1 MGLGE
6 LLTVSSR
13 LPIESMK
20 LTKTKRPFFLQSL
33 TLVYAC
39 RQIPEP
45 SRLDRG
51 QQRSLEELM
60 KKVESALRS
69 GTTAKKI
76 SPEVSKQFAEAH
88 EDLRKYLAKYN
99 VELVALINN
108 GNAIQANAMKE
119 ANQRD
124 KEAEKQI
131 EEING
136 RIKNKMAELEKVPLM
151 HVSINF
157 WPAQPTSLVQQR
169 RNGRNGWQLR
179 HHNVQL
185 ENQIKI
191 DELATLDMLLH
202 RFLEYTATVKLLNG
216 SVSLIQYPQFYA
228 VFPHDKMEFEAIAK
242 KQQGRIPSLDP
253 WKTVK
258 NSVQKKAPLHL
269 IVERK
274 ADDEKSLT
282 LWNGSQISMP
292 EDCKNAWH
300 LKDSEAVIV
309 RRRTPSFSLRLLHP
323 DEMSSTTSTN
333 LQSSSEAIE
342 ISTSVQSRE
351 QHDRPSQESLSVQ
364 NDPRRAKQGS
374 PKSGLGDQA
383 GPFTTE
389 AGRRQSTLYS
399 SRKDEMKRPVER
411 LSKQEERLASRHAD
425 GSDTTLIE
433 QQSRPHVKEY
443 PTDTPAPIAGPSR
456 PRLEHA
462 LSSSPTLVDTKQP
475 AKIDVP
481 ARSSSFN
488 LPTFEGDLME
498 SSSTIGMSPV
508 QKTKKKEKQGWG
520 TWGKGLIRGLW
531 QGGS

>member
-1 MGLGE
+1 MF
-6 LLTVSSR
+6 
-13 LPIESMK
+13 P
-20 LTKTKRPFFLQSL
+20 
-33 TLVYAC
+33 LV
-39 RQIPEP
+39 
-45 SRLDRG
+45 
-51 QQRSLEELM
+51 
-60 KKVESALRS
+60 
-69 GTTAKKI
+69 
-76 SPEVSKQFAEAH
+76 
-88 EDLRKYLAKYN
+88 
-99 VELVALINN
+99 
-108 GNAIQANAMKE
+108 
-119 ANQRD
+119 
-124 KEAEKQI
+124 
-131 EEING
+131 
-136 RIKNKMAELEKVPLM
+136 
-151 HVSINF
+151 
-157 WPAQPTSLVQQR
+157 
-169 RNGRNGWQLR
+169 
-179 HHNVQL
+179 
-185 ENQIKI
+185 KI

-309 RRRTPSFSLRLLHP
+309 RRRSKLLATHSGHIPDKFACSTFVLAPAFASRRNVVDYIDSEFSQAQAMPRVALTLFQ
-323 DEMSSTTSTN
+323 N

-374 PKSGLGDQA
+374 PTSGLGDQA